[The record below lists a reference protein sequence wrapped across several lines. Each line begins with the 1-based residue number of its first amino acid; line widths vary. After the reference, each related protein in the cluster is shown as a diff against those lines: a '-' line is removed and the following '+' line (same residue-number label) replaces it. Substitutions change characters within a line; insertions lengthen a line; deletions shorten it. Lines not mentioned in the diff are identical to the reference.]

1 MADKATAD
9 KATADKAAEGVAL
22 RRCQPW
28 LGTLV
33 EITAQAN
40 AQVNAQIIS
49 THAAIT
55 QAFAV
60 IASEHARFTRFDTRS
75 ELSQINQNALN
86 ATVVISP
93 EMHAVLSAAVNIATL
108 SQGAFDPTS
117 GAQAFDAIQLG
128 SESVRFLR
136 PLQLD
141 LNGIAKGFAVDLAIN
156 TLQSLGCVA
165 GVVNAGGDLR
175 CFGSPI
181 QLHLRCPRTGGL
193 LNESFTLRNAACA
206 SSGGRLHWRKSAKDR
221 ALRPTL
227 MGKHGRMRQLRSM
240 TVVCSD
246 AMTADAL
253 TKVALFAGIKAADVL
268 AQFGAQAHE
277 LRA

>member
-1 MADKATAD
+1 MADKAMFDTAA
-9 KATADKAAEGVAL
+9 KADAV

-40 AQVNAQIIS
+40 AQIIPAS
-49 THAAIT
+49 AAIT
-55 QAFAV
+55 QAFAA
-60 IASEHARFTRFDTRS
+60 IANEHARFSRFDTRS

-86 ATVVISP
+86 ATIVISP
-93 EMHAVLSAAVNIATL
+93 QMHAVLSAAVHIAAL
-108 SQGAFDPTS
+108 SDGAFDPTS
-117 GAQAFDAIQLG
+117 GAQAFDAIEL
-128 SESVRFLR
+128 SAKSVRFLR

-156 TLQSLGCVA
+156 ALQNLGCAA

-175 CFGSPI
+175 CFGAPI

-193 LNESFTLRNAACA
+193 LNASFTLTNAACA
-206 SSGGRLHWRKSAKDR
+206 SSGGRLHWRKSAPDR

-227 MGKHGRMRQLRSM
+227 MGKRGRMRQLRSM

-253 TKVALFAGIKAADVL
+253 TKVALFAGIQAAGVL
-268 AQFGAQAHE
+268 AHFGAQAHE
-277 LRA
+277 LRAQ